1 MKNVKVFLVFLQVVV
16 IVLAT
21 AKYFNCGFVRDF
33 SVPADSRLKQAQEK
47 IAELEKNKV
56 KDTKTTESLANWYST
71 LGTIYLEKRLWD
83 LAIENYTKG
92 LQNGKDTPGVYY
104 SIGLA
109 YANRG
114 SERDNSEDIDKAEFY
129 YKKAIEMQD
138 NYYDAQNALAILLF
152 YHKGEKDKATTIIR
166 EVVARNKKNYIA
178 RFTLGRFYYERGE
191 LPKALTVYED
201 LSSDLDKLPPS
212 DIIEGYKKNSKEN
225 IQRIMSEINKQK
237 KG

>member
-1 MKNVKVFLVFLQVVV
+1 MKNVKIFLVFLLVVV
-16 IVLAT
+16 IVLAVS
-21 AKYFNCGFVRDF
+21 KYFNCGFVRDY
-33 SVPADSRLKQAQEK
+33 SVNTDSRLKQAQEK

-56 KDTKTTESLANWYST
+56 KDTKTIESIANWYST
-71 LGTIYLEKRLWD
+71 LGTIYMDKRLWD
-83 LAIENYTKG
+83 LAIENYMKG
-92 LQNGKDTPGVYY
+92 LQHGKDTPGVYY

-152 YHKGEKDKATTIIR
+152 YHKGEKDKAISTIQ

-178 RFTLGRFYYERGE
+178 RFTLGRFYYETGQ
-191 LPKALTVYED
+191 LPKSLSVYED

-212 DIIEGYKKNSKEN
+212 EIIEGYKKNCKEN

>member
-1 MKNVKVFLVFLQVVV
+1 MKNVKIFLAFLLVVV
-16 IVLAT
+16 IVLAVS
-21 AKYFNCGFVRDF
+21 KYFNCGFVRDY
-33 SVPADSRLKQAQEK
+33 SVNTDSRLKQAQEK

-56 KDTKTTESLANWYST
+56 KDTKTIESMANWYST
-71 LGTIYLEKRLWD
+71 LGTIYMEKRLWD
-83 LAIENYTKG
+83 LAIENYMKG
-92 LQNGKDTPGVYY
+92 LQHGKDTPGVYY

-152 YHKGEKDKATTIIR
+152 YHKGEKDKAISTIQ

-178 RFTLGRFYYERGE
+178 RFTLGRFYYETGQ
-191 LPKALTVYED
+191 LPKSLSVYED

-212 DIIEGYKKNSKEN
+212 EIIEGYKKNCKEN